1 MESINPKDFSEIDLS
16 TVEYFTLKNGNMILL
31 DETVPEKKNKVKTNK
46 NEYQKNKN
54 FNLLAIS
61 ETIDVCYKS
70 LLKINSK
77 SNNNNKDNYSTSIFK
92 NDNFCIINSFNDKNK
107 IKNIFNKK
115 YNKIDLNSLRK
126 KLDEI
131 DKLIIDSFLER
142 MKIVKYIINYEKK
155 NNIPIFDSLR
165 ENELLLKRKEMVDD
179 ISLHNDIEDLFKLIL
194 KISKDHQKIERNNL
208 EFKNKNDFQEYNNN
222 IIGQDNIVNKINK
235 LNLNNINPINNPMN
249 NINDSNHNKGIF
261 MNISNNNISNKESF
275 NYFNSGNKNESKNES
290 NTNRDKSHNYV
301 SGRRT
306 SRLKTF
312 EKKDKLKEKVIKG
325 RNNSNLIKAVCSL
338 NISSDNPRNINL
350 IAKFNNLVD
359 KLNDQKYKN
368 YKEKELQDNEK
379 ANKKKEFYNIENK
392 RNVIKSN
399 INNVHKKYIRRNIFN
414 ICENESLKECF
425 GSNKEKTPK
434 KIIYNKTR
442 IYNIINESKLKISE
456 LKYNRTFRN
465 NNKFLKYKKNCSSI
479 VLPSNNY
486 Y

>member
-1 MESINPKDFSEIDLS
+1 
-16 TVEYFTLKNGNMILL
+16 
-31 DETVPEKKNKVKTNK
+31 
-46 NEYQKNKN
+46 
-54 FNLLAIS
+54 
-61 ETIDVCYKS
+61 
-70 LLKINSK
+70 
-77 SNNNNKDNYSTSIFK
+77 
-92 NDNFCIINSFNDKNK
+92 
-107 IKNIFNKK
+107 
-115 YNKIDLNSLRK
+115 
-126 KLDEI
+126 
-131 DKLIIDSFLER
+131 
-142 MKIVKYIINYEKK
+142 
-155 NNIPIFDSLR
+155 
-165 ENELLLKRKEMVDD
+165 
-179 ISLHNDIEDLFKLIL
+179 
-194 KISKDHQKIERNNL
+194 
-208 EFKNKNDFQEYNNN
+208 
-222 IIGQDNIVNKINK
+222 
-235 LNLNNINPINNPMN
+235 MN

-399 INNVHKKYIRRNIFN
+399 INNVHKKYIRRNIFGV
-414 ICENESLKECF
+414 CENESLKECF
-425 GSNKEKTPK
+425 RSNKEKTPK